1 MRGNN
6 GMQTTTPVP
15 AADLTFAAYFAGE
28 GACFTSTV
36 TAPATPGLTV
46 NTWPPRVS

>member
-1 MRGNN
+1 MREAVNN
-6 GMQTTTPVP
+6 HG
-15 AADLTFAAYFAGE
+15 ARSRFDLCRRYFAGE

-46 NTWPPRVS
+46 NTWPLRVS

>member
-1 MRGNN
+1 MAAWE
-6 GMQTTTPVP
+6 TALPP
-15 AADLTFAAYFAGE
+15 APWPARRLAYFAGE

-46 NTWPPRVS
+46 NTWPARVS